1 MQHPDETVSL
11 GFVLDGPVGK
21 PEPRELL
28 DYTPANP
35 VGVDVNDVSFCIPE
49 PLSAHR
55 FDSQALN
62 LLKKRS
68 LLQDSTTRGFRSCP
82 LLVEFVKPTRQD
94 FYHDRALHVTEYA
107 RLQGSN
113 LIGIVPLAV

>member
-35 VGVDVNDVSFCIPE
+35 VGVDINDVSLRIPE

-55 FDSQALN
+55 LDSQALY
-62 LLKKRS
+62 LLKKRC
-68 LLQDSTTRGFRSCP
+68 LLQNSTTGGFRSCP

-94 FYHDRALHVTEYA
+94 FYHDGPFGVSQHT

-113 LIGIVPLAV
+113 LVGIVPLTV

>member
-21 PEPRELL
+21 AETRELL

-35 VGVDVNDVSFCIPE
+35 VWVDIHDVSLRIPE
-49 PLSAHR
+49 PLSAHGL
-55 FDSQALN
+55 DSQALY
-62 LLKKRS
+62 LLKKRCF
-68 LLQDSTTRGFRSCP
+68 LQDSTTRGFRSCP

-107 RLQGSN
+107 RLQGAN
-113 LIGIVPLAV
+113 LVGIVPLTV